1 MLSAKRQLIY
11 EGGADSMEQECVC
24 AEEGLH
30 GVSAACRRSS
40 GWRWLQRTALLLVMA
55 LILLLFVV
63 LVLLVIVGV
72 ERNKPPHHDEQVS
85 LLFTNSQ
92 ALNSTF
98 LFFFLVAENQ
108 TSGQQ
113 IQWETEVGNAFYHG
127 GFSYADGDLVVP
139 RSGMYRVFLQV
150 TFQIPKCENQ
160 VLSCNVS
167 SWSEAYPQYEEILK
181 TDDFVKD
188 DNSNMD
194 CTKTLYTSHRQCYVG
209 VSREIVQLL
218 DVGKQGRAYS
228 KTKVQPITQRG
239 ISNELL
245 CRN

>member
-72 ERNKPPHHDEQVS
+72 ERNKPPHHDEQARQ
-85 LLFTNSQ
+85 LLI
-92 ALNSTF
+92 STETDRNNRGATPRAM
-98 LFFFLVAENQ
+98 LTVAENQ

-188 DNSNMD
+188 NNSNMD
-194 CTKTLYTSHRQCYVG
+194 CKKTLYTSALFRFSTNTKLKV
-209 VSREIVQLL
+209 ETNQLKFVVNDENL
-218 DVGKQGRAYS
+218 VFFGAEFLPD
-228 KTKVQPITQRG
+228 
-239 ISNELL
+239 
-245 CRN
+245 